1 MRKFLCPGL
10 FAILLSS
17 GSGATAQS
25 AYTPEQLV
33 EFYINSLDV
42 GAARGICIGTPQE
55 CELPASP
62 AGLDMLVTFELDSAD
77 LTAETQ
83 QNLAVFAQMM
93 QDERLEIARF
103 VVEGH
108 TDARGTD
115 LYNDELSKARADA
128 VKTFLT
134 GWAYRKIA
142 CPRSGLASLSH
153 APVMNLIPKI
163 AAWNCGLIC
172 DDNGLLF
179 WKTADPI

>member
-33 EFYINSLDV
+33 EFYINSLDM

-55 CELPASP
+55 CELPAAP

-134 GWAYRKIA
+134 GLGVSQDRLSSVGLGKSK
-142 CPRSGLASLSH
+142 PRTG
-153 APVMNLIPKI
+153 
-163 AAWNCGLIC
+163 
-172 DDNGLLF
+172 DEF
-179 WKTADPI
+179 DPENRRVELRIDLR